1 MKIAY
6 IYNRPVSEGEA
17 MGCEE
22 TFADYKETNRSELI
36 LMLESGGVREGDV
49 LCLRALTDLG
59 QGAASKRHQN
69 TLAAMGVEIK
79 IVPAKVEVKRSGR
92 KPKFNP
98 TPQQRERLCNL
109 WYSPAEQSYVL
120 KQASKLMGFDVKR
133 DKLNYICGPRD
144 GSRKPKA
151 PKETSGG

>member
-6 IYNRPVSEGEA
+6 LYNRPVSEGEN
-17 MGCEE
+17 MGCGE

-36 LMLESGGVREGDV
+36 LMMEGGGVRDGDT

-69 TLAAMGVEIK
+69 TLAQMGVTIEI
-79 IVPAKVEVKRSGR
+79 IPAKVEVKRAGR

-98 TPQQRERLCNL
+98 TGADREYLCNL

-120 KQASKLMGFDVKR
+120 KQASKRMGFDVQR

-144 GSRKPKA
+144 GSKKPK
-151 PKETSGG
+151 PKEGE